1 MVTVALDSLPDEM
14 LQHVITAFTL
24 TACTNNA
31 TSTDDGIPAFE
42 ELKGLGCVSK
52 GMLQQLH
59 RLRPLV
65 GVLNLAVVQR
75 PAHGPWRPMLLYK
88 GELTE
93 AVVEQ
98 ARQGRVCS
106 IRAVQPFSRLPGSE
120 NSPPYGNHSLT
131 RVVARRVVPEL
142 LGADCSLLHLDMS
155 DGVAGCVRLDGT
167 WTARFGKKVLCSAVL
182 RRLMLE
188 QCGLQGPLPELRL
201 PALQVLQLPYNKL
214 TGGLEPLQSCTA
226 LRYLDVGHN
235 KLTGG
240 LEPLRGCTALETL
253 WVGYNRQLTGGLEPL
268 RACAALKELFW
279 SKTRLKPTREDK
291 AHFKRQCEIF

>member
-14 LQHVITAFTL
+14 LQHVLTAFTF
-24 TACTNNA
+24 AFTNSA
-31 TSTDDGIPAFE
+31 TSEDDGIPAFE

-65 GVLNLAVVQR
+65 GVLNLAVVQL

-98 ARQGRVCS
+98 VRQGRVCS
-106 IRAVQPFSRLPGSE
+106 IKAVQPFSRLDGSE
-120 NSPPYGNHSLT
+120 STPPYGTLSLT
-131 RVVARRVVPEL
+131 RVVARRVVPDM
-142 LGADCSLLHLDMS
+142 LGADCSLLQLDMS
-155 DGVAGCVRLDGT
+155 FSVQLDGT

-182 RRLMLE
+182 RGLMME
-188 QCGLQGPLPELRL
+188 QCGLRGPLPELRL
-201 PALQVLQLPYNKL
+201 PALQVLQLPYNNL
-214 TGGLEPLQSCTA
+214 TGGLEPLQGCTA

-253 WVGYNRQLTGGLEPL
+253 WLAYNRQLTGGLEPL
-268 RACAALKELFW
+268 RGCTALEELFW
-279 SKTRLKPTREDK
+279 SKTGLKPTREEK
-291 AHFKRQCEIF
+291 AHFKKQCEVF